1 VVIESLYDIQL
12 TLNEKNLCNAATW
25 IIEVVTDSF
34 IDLTTV
40 NSQII
45 QIVVPTEY
53 VTPRQTLFKARALH

>member
-12 TLNEKNLCNAATW
+12 TLNDKDLHNAATW

-34 IDLTTV
+34 IDLTPV